1 MAAHSPMSGVSV
13 ETLALSLD
21 ERPFFSSS
29 TSPGLTLDMVSSS
42 ESRTDSSLVATVSMF
57 CRAIDGRGVH
67 RQHNEHSTS
76 ESSKPPA
83 NSRRRR
89 FLPLRHPAPRKDTR
103 SPSFTNPQQC
113 THSHTR
119 PHAHIHT
126 SRHWRPDTTIV
137 IMDQEWVLDSLIG
150 FLKGP
155 LWSEPVFAFL
165 DERSVVFDA
174 EDLADNQGEYKK
186 VYADYKKLVDSLLDS
201 HMNEL
206 QITPQQFEQ
215 AVQEAQEFL
224 SERLQQ
230 TLFEQIWA
238 ADHFD
243 SFKRMMIQV
252 NIDLQL
258 WALEILAAKYGIIPQ
273 LFLPE
278 GCTMEDFIPS
288 DKSDDFFVVQA
299 KLRSLVNQ
307 TAQENSKQVQVNKG
321 EAITSPYEQPAQIS
335 TSTGEES
342 TEKEPQVEQYN
353 SQPVEEREEKELKLD
368 LKEDTSAPIEYSPS
382 DDSRV
387 QEALNSLLDVQ
398 IKRPKT
404 AGVRESGIRTVRSKL
419 QEDKEEMDAEE
430 IRKRQA
436 YLRSQRDRL
445 LKLKKEEREQ
455 QVKRMQELQQS
466 GQRPPTAKFIQMEKE
481 RQEQSNQGRPDRAL
495 AYMRSLAARIKS
507 EVSGPG

>member
-1 MAAHSPMSGVSV
+1 
-13 ETLALSLD
+13 
-21 ERPFFSSS
+21 
-29 TSPGLTLDMVSSS
+29 
-42 ESRTDSSLVATVSMF
+42 
-57 CRAIDGRGVH
+57 
-67 RQHNEHSTS
+67 
-76 ESSKPPA
+76 
-83 NSRRRR
+83 
-89 FLPLRHPAPRKDTR
+89 
-103 SPSFTNPQQC
+103 
-113 THSHTR
+113 
-119 PHAHIHT
+119 
-126 SRHWRPDTTIV
+126 
-137 IMDQEWVLDSLIG
+137 MDQEWVLDSLIG

-155 LWSEPVFAFL
+155 LWSEPVFTFL
-165 DERSVVFDA
+165 DERSVVFDV
-174 EDLADNQGEYKK
+174 EDLPENQNEYQK
-186 VYADYKKLVDSLLDS
+186 VYADYKKLVDDLLDS
-201 HMNEL
+201 HMSEM
-206 QITPQQFEQ
+206 QISQQQFEQ
-215 AVQEAQEFL
+215 AVQDAQEFL

-278 GCTMEDFIPS
+278 GCTMEDFLPS
-288 DKSDDFFVVQA
+288 DQSNDFFLVQA
-299 KLRSLVNQ
+299 KLRHMVNR
-307 TAQENSKQVQVNKG
+307 AASHSSNSSKQIQDTDNTGDKAISLPDESQVDD
-321 EAITSPYEQPAQIS
+321 T
-335 TSTGEES
+335 ES
-342 TEKEPQVEQYN
+342 IKEKEAPD
-353 SQPVEEREEKELKLD
+353 EELSKEPDEKAMEEKFEENKVKHEEPLEYSPL
-368 LKEDTSAPIEYSPS
+368 EYSPS
-382 DDSRV
+382 EDSRV

-398 IKRPKT
+398 IRRPQT
-404 AGVRESGIRTVRSKL
+404 AGVRESGIKTVRSKI
-419 QEDKEEMDAEE
+419 QEDEEEMDPEE

-481 RQEQSNQGRPDRAL
+481 KLEKEQQDDSNGRADRAL